1 MEIFLFR
8 RKLGVEIMSTITLV
22 VYSDLTPLVLW
33 NSINLLS
40 IESLRYDLMLKEL
53 KKNFAI
59 RDSKKQRVGFILPI
73 EPLPGLG
80 PYLLLFFLF
89 PHSPRNWPQY
99 PCGT

>member
-1 MEIFLFR
+1 MKIFLFR
-8 RKLGVEIMSTITLV
+8 RNNEIMSTITLL
-22 VYSDLTPLVLW
+22 VYSDLTPLVPW

-53 KKNFAI
+53 KMNFAI

-80 PYLLLFFLF
+80 PCLLLPFLF
-89 PHSPRNWPQY
+89 SHSSQNRPQY